1 MQKKYLAVL
10 CGRPESNE
18 ETFVDYLKKD
28 EAGNVS
34 GIVAR
39 GTEGAKRAELICRVV
54 GFRTD
59 PVWGELTLAEIELK
73 TGRHHQIRVQ
83 MAGHGLPLW
92 GDGKYNP
99 MFGGSA
105 MQMPESAST
114 LAQNGKMRKQ
124 IGEEGDSLRLHF
136 LRFH

>member
-1 MQKKYLAVL
+1 M
-10 CGRPESNE
+10 
-18 ETFVDYLKKD
+18 
-28 EAGNVS
+28 
-34 GIVAR
+34 
-39 GTEGAKRAELICRVV
+39 
-54 GFRTD
+54 
-59 PVWGELTLAEIELK
+59 WGELTLAEIELK

-114 LAQNGKMRKQ
+114 LAQNGKNEETNRRRGGQPQ
-124 IGEEGDSLRLHF
+124 IALSSFSLSFIHPALGRRVSFEHLPSAEIF
-136 LRFH
+136 RNFEKPES